1 MGSSILDAADSG
13 RRGAVN
19 GVWGPR
25 AGSGRAQRRGRRRA
39 RWSVAG
45 FTLLEVL
52 LAAALG
58 AIVLGAAVSLL
69 RVQGAA
75 FRRAQAELAAAG
87 SAWWALDVAARD
99 VQLAGADPSRAG
111 VAPIASAA
119 GDQVVLAADL
129 DGDASVDVASAEQVS
144 LYRTAASGGRFIR
157 RLGNQAMNIAER
169 VPEDGLGLR
178 YFDALG
184 AELGAGGGALAA
196 ASLPQV
202 ARIALQVA
210 VREPF
215 AAEQIEVRL
224 RGAGALRARLGARP

>member
-1 MGSSILDAADSG
+1 VNAVWAHGARSG
-13 RRGAVN
+13 AEEK
-19 GVWGPR
+19 
-25 AGSGRAQRRGRRRA
+25 RGRRA
-39 RWSVAG
+39 RRSAAG

-58 AIVLGAAVSLL
+58 AIVLGGAVSLL

-75 FRRAQAELAAAG
+75 FRRAQAELAAVG
-87 SAWWALDVAARD
+87 SAWWALDVASRD
-99 VQLAGADPSRAG
+99 VQLAGADPSRSG
-111 VAPIASAA
+111 VAAIAGAA
-119 GDQVVLAADL
+119 PDQVVLAADL
-129 DGDASVDVASAEQVS
+129 DGDAAVDVASAEQVS

-157 RLGNQAMNIAER
+157 RLGNQAMNIAEH
-169 VPEDGLGLR
+169 VPEGGLGLR

-184 AELGAGGGALAA
+184 VELGAGGAPAA
-196 ASLPQV
+196 ASLPQI

-215 AAEQIEVRL
+215 AAEEIEVRL